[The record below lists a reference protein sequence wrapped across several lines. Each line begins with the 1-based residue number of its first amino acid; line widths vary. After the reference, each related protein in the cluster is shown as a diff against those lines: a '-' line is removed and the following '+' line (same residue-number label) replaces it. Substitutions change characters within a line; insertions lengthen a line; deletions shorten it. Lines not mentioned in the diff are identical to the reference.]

1 MKTTTTILR
10 KTAAMLFASMLVMT
24 YSCDSNGDDEFEPRR
39 ITVFTDIPEDIVH
52 FFEDGMP
59 FTSSIECFL
68 SSEEDDA
75 YLLINDR
82 KQFHAIYSCDGKLP
96 DIDFTKYS
104 LVIGKKKMP
113 NSYYTLVDQSMDE
126 TKTLNLNIVVELP
139 SGHWTA
145 FSDFYYW
152 GLYPKL
158 PNKELIVKVVVKR
171 EQEL

>member
-1 MKTTTTILR
+1 MKT
-10 KTAAMLFASMLVMT
+10 KTNLMYKVLKVLITLVLIVS
-24 YSCDSNGDDEFEPRR
+24 YSCSSSNDNEFEQSRG
-39 ITVFTDIPEDIVH
+39 TSLTDIPEDIVH

-68 SSEEDDA
+68 SSREEDA

-82 KQFHAIYSCDGKLP
+82 KQFHATYSCDDALP
-96 DIDFTKYS
+96 EIDFTKYS

-158 PNKELIVKVVVKR
+158 PNKELIVKVVVKK
-171 EQEL
+171 